1 MNADHPALLFFGD
14 LYGRD
19 MGMGF
24 AHPCK
29 FGCYS
34 HPNLFIYVCAIPRTA
49 YLAVGIGAPPEAFQ
63 NKGL

>member
-1 MNADHPALLFFGD
+1 MLTTLPCFFLETYAVG
-14 LYGRD
+14 L

-49 YLAVGIGAPPEAFQ
+49 YLAVGIGAPPEAFRSVAEE
-63 NKGL
+63 